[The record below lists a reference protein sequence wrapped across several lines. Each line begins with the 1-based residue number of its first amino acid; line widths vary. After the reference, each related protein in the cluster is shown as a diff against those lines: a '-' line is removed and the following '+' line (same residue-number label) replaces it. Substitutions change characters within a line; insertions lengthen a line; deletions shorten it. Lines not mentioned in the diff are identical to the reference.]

1 MWKEKALAAKKT
13 SEKAAE
19 KAENEFKQFIA
30 KMKATIEANEKAHA
44 AIIKKKQETFI
55 RQ

>member
-1 MWKEKALAAKKT
+1 
-13 SEKAAE
+13 
-19 KAENEFKQFIA
+19 
-30 KMKATIEANEKAHA
+30 MKATIEANEKAHA